1 MGLKGL
7 EKKLKLINDYLIK
20 IEEGT
25 VTPDNQIIFNL
36 QEILNIMPKLDED
49 KKLKAFQ
56 SKTNDNY
63 FTIYVSS
70 IVRAIIS
77 LHDLINN
84 KLNAKRLELQRIAD
98 KNKEKEDKAKKEA
111 EKAEGNEKDKK
122 DKETPAT
129 TEKK

>member
-7 EKKLKLINDYLIK
+7 ESKLKLINDYLIK
-20 IEEGT
+20 IEDGSIN
-25 VTPDNQIIFNL
+25 PDNQIIFNL
-36 QEILNIMPKLDED
+36 QEILNIIPKIDED

-70 IVRAIIS
+70 IVRSIIA

-84 KLNAKRLELQRIAD
+84 KLNAKRLEVQRIQE
-98 KNKEKEDKAKKEA
+98 KNKEKEEKAKKEA
-111 EKAEGNEKDKK
+111 EKAAEAEKNAK
-122 DKETPAT
+122 DSKEPAT
-129 TEKK
+129 AEKK